1 MRSQEGD
8 SQDQKPKKHCFYKE
22 KWREGPPHS
31 NNTHLFFGNVSKT
44 VVLATF
50 LRGRGAAFGDG
61 RSKDLYPP
69 EPLQETCLGNIP
81 TRRSHSLA
89 PRGSFHKC

>member
-1 MRSQEGD
+1 MISKTKNQ
-8 SQDQKPKKHCFYKE
+8 KKHCFYKE

-31 NNTHLFFGNVSKT
+31 NNTHLFFGNVAKT
-44 VVLATF
+44 LVLATF

-69 EPLQETCLGNIP
+69 DLYPPEPLQETCLGNVDMVDPI
-81 TRRSHSLA
+81 S
-89 PRGSFHKC
+89 

>member
-8 SQDQKPKKHCFYKE
+8 FEHQKRKKQCFYKE

-31 NNTHLFFGNVSKT
+31 NNTHLFFGNVAKT
-44 VVLATF
+44 LVLATF
-50 LRGRGAAFGDG
+50 LRERGAAFGED

-69 EPLQETCLGNIP
+69 EPLQETCLGKNLKKEI
-81 TRRSHSLA
+81 L
-89 PRGSFHKC
+89 F